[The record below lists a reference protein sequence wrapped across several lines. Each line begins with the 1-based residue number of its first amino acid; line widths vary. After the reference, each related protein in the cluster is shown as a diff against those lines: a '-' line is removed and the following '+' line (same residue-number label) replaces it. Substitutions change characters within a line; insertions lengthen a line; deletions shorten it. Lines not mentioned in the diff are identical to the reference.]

1 MTHTLHI
8 IDAFTNQPFAG
19 NPAAVCV
26 LDGPADETWMKLV
39 AREMNL
45 SETAFLHPIE
55 GGWNLR
61 WLTPA
66 TRGTP

>member
-1 MTHTLHI
+1 MAITLHTV
-8 IDAFTNQPFAG
+8 DAFTDTAFAG

-26 LDGPADETWMKLV
+26 LDAARDEVWMKHV

-55 GGWNLR
+55 GGWSLR
-61 WLTPA
+61 W
-66 TRGTP
+66 R